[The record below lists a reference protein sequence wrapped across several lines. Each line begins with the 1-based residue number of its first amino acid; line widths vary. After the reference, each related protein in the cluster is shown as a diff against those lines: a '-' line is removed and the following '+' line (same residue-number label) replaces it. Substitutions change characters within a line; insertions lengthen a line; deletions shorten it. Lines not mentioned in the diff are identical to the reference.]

1 VTARKC
7 NARHKG
13 LGDLKTA
20 LFAPKTGYLL
30 KTHVHSMYKVCAA
43 FFSKEGLNEMKPENW
58 DSLSSQEKQ
67 DVAQELLYSHRGK
80 YIVYRALTLA
90 TEALRKIPES
100 LREYDTI
107 EDMEILFE
115 LFPKPDFE
123 TRGPGET

>member
-1 VTARKC
+1 
-7 NARHKG
+7 
-13 LGDLKTA
+13 
-20 LFAPKTGYLL
+20 
-30 KTHVHSMYKVCAA
+30 
-43 FFSKEGLNEMKPENW
+43 MKPENW
-58 DSLSSQEKQ
+58 DCLSQQDKQ

-90 TEALRKIPES
+90 IGALRQIPES

-123 TRGPGET
+123 TRGAGGT

>member
-1 VTARKC
+1 MV
-7 NARHKG
+7 
-13 LGDLKTA
+13 LSL
-20 LFAPKTGYLL
+20 
-30 KTHVHSMYKVCAA
+30 S
-43 FFSKEGLNEMKPENW
+43 SEEGLNHMKPENW
-58 DSLSSQEKQ
+58 DSLSPQDKQ

-90 TEALRKIPES
+90 IEALREIPES

-123 TRGPGET
+123 TRGLGGT

>member
-1 VTARKC
+1 VL
-7 NARHKG
+7 N
-13 LGDLKTA
+13 
-20 LFAPKTGYLL
+20 
-30 KTHVHSMYKVCAA
+30 
-43 FFSKEGLNEMKPENW
+43 FSSEEGLNEMKPENW
-58 DSLSSQEKQ
+58 DSLSPQDKQ

-90 TEALRKIPES
+90 IEALRQIPES

-123 TRGPGET
+123 TRGLGGT